1 MFQRTFYGNLNTH
14 EYDGVKCS
22 RWLWSDLS
30 DKSGV
35 WAPPFCQD
43 FCDGDDDDVI
53 KSMFEWCFEV
63 FDKIDK

>member
-1 MFQRTFYGNLNTH
+1 MRTFYGNLNTH
-14 EYDGVKCS
+14 EYGGVKCS

-43 FCDGDDDDVI
+43 FRDGDDDDVI
-53 KSMFEWCFEV
+53 KNSFELC
-63 FDKIDK
+63 